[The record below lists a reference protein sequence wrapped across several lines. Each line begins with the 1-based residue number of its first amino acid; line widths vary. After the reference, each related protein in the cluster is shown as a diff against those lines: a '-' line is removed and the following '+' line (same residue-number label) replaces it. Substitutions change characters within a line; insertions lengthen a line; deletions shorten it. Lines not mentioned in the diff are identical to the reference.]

1 MASRGTGNRNVKPQG
16 EVRHSQLITTYGPG
30 AMVDLP
36 DHSVVIGGLN
46 LWRYGADQSPE
57 VVDEPRLLS
66 KLRQTLKVPTLQ
78 LQKPPI
84 QDTGPGGNSRGGGIR
99 SPQFP
104 YWFVA
109 QLEQTVVFDGR
120 RYRTRPLVEGSRLEK
135 GKYIDADRKT
145 HRVVPVRFVQSC
157 PNGHLSD
164 IEWREFVHEGRT
176 TCRATLWL
184 DEAGSGNDFTEIY
197 VRCPR
202 CEDKRRRLSEAKQKT
217 KGEDGDRPALG
228 YCQGHRPWLGPYGQE
243 QCVADTSKA
252 GSYPNRLLVR
262 SASNAYFPE
271 LISAISIPKPIDA
284 IREVISKHLKQ
295 FEKINSAAKL
305 AFWLEDFA
313 PEHIAQAL
321 KGQDSEQVFLALE
334 SVRGNDEQSTENNEA
349 LKLQELRA
357 LIGPLSD
364 LKRGQGKNSFEAEVV
379 DLGEMSPW
387 FSQRVTR
394 VLKVHRL
401 REVMALLGF
410 TRLEPVVSQIDG
422 DPLDLGVKRAAIDVK
437 EPTWLPAV
445 ENLGEGLFIQFSK
458 PEVEAWLKRDG
469 ARQQLSRHEQ
479 AFQTWN
485 KEHGLT
491 EEKFGWPGGGY
502 LMLHS
507 LAHLLI
513 TQAALDCGYSA
524 SAIKER
530 IYAFPG
536 IGYGILLY
544 TGGSGS
550 EGTLGGLVAL
560 ADRIQDLLK
569 AALESGG
576 LCSNDP
582 FCSSHEPNDPLEKRY
597 AHGAACHSCLLI
609 AETSCERRNEF
620 LDRSLVV
627 PTLQITDAAF
637 FQEELIS

>member
-1 MASRGTGNRNVKPQG
+1 M
-16 EVRHSQLITTYGPG
+16 RHSQLITTYGPG

-46 LWRYGADQSPE
+46 LWSYGADQTPE
-57 VVDEPRLLS
+57 DVDEPRLLT
-66 KLRQTLKVPTLQ
+66 KLRQTLKVPTLK
-78 LQKPPI
+78 LQKPPV
-84 QDTGPGGNSRGGGIR
+84 QDTGPGGSNRGGGIR

-104 YWFVA
+104 NWFVA
-109 QLEQTVVFDGR
+109 QLDQTEVCEGR
-120 RYRTRPLVEGSRLEK
+120 RYRTRPLVEGRRLEK
-135 GKYIDADRKT
+135 GKYLDVDRKS

-164 IEWREFVHEGRT
+164 IEWREFVHGGRT
-176 TCRATLWL
+176 NCTTTLWL

-202 CEDKRRRLSEAKQKT
+202 CEIRRRLSEAKQKT

-228 YCQGHRPWLGPYGQE
+228 YCQGHRPWLGSYGQE
-243 QCVADTSKA
+243 QCVADISKP
-252 GSYPNRLLVR
+252 GGYPNRLLVR

-271 LISAISIPKPIDA
+271 LISAISIPEPIDA
-284 IREVISKHLKQ
+284 VREVIGKHLKQ
-295 FEKINSAAKL
+295 FEKINSAEKL

-313 PEHIAQAL
+313 PEHIAQFL
-321 KGQDSEQVFLALE
+321 KGQDPEQIYVALE
-334 SVRGNDEQSTENNEA
+334 AVRGNSEQAPPNSEA

-357 LIGPLSD
+357 LIGPVSE
-364 LKRGQGKNSFEAEVV
+364 LKREQGKNSFEAEEV
-379 DLGEMSPW
+379 DLSGVGSW

-394 VLKVHRL
+394 VLKVHRM

-410 TRLEPVVSQIDG
+410 TRLEAVVSQIDG

-437 EPTWLPAV
+437 ELTWLPAI
-445 ENLGEGLFIQFSK
+445 ENLGEGIFLQFSK
-458 PEVEAWLKRDG
+458 SQVEGWLKSDG
-469 ARQQLSRHEQ
+469 VRQQLSKHEQ
-479 AFQTWN
+479 AFQAWN
-485 KEHGLT
+485 REHGLT
-491 EEKFGWPGGGY
+491 KEKFGWPGGGY

-513 TQAALDCGYSA
+513 TQAALDCGYGA

-560 ADRIQDLLK
+560 TDRVEDLLK
-569 AALESGG
+569 ASLESGS

-582 FCSSHEPNDPLEKRY
+582 FCSGHEPNDPLEKRY
-597 AHGAACHSCLLI
+597 AHGAACHGCLLI

-620 LDRSLVV
+620 LDRALVV
-627 PTLQITDAAF
+627 PTLQTDDAAF
-637 FQEELIS
+637 FPADLID

>member
-1 MASRGTGNRNVKPQG
+1 MAARNAGNRPVKPQG

-46 LWRYGADQSPE
+46 LWRYGAEQSPE
-57 VVDEPRLLS
+57 IIDEPRLLS
-66 KLRQTLKVPTLQ
+66 KLRQTLKVSTLQ
-78 LQKPPI
+78 LQKPPV
-84 QDTGPGGNSRGGGIR
+84 QDTGPGGHNRGGGIR

-104 YWFVA
+104 NWFVA
-109 QLEQTVVFDGR
+109 QLEKTDIFEGK
-120 RYRTRPLVEGSRLEK
+120 RYRTRPLVEGGRLEK
-135 GKYIDADRKT
+135 GKYIDADRKS

-164 IEWREFVHEGRT
+164 VEWREFVHEGRT
-176 TCRATLWL
+176 SCRTTLWL

-202 CEDKRRRLSEAKQKT
+202 CEKRRRLSEAKQKI

-228 YCQGHRPWLGPYGQE
+228 FCQGHRPWLGPYGQE
-243 QCVADTSKA
+243 QCSADSSKA
-252 GSYPNRLLVR
+252 GGYPNRLLVR

-271 LISAISIPKPIDA
+271 LISAISIPQPIDA
-284 IREVISKHLKQ
+284 VREVISKHLKQ
-295 FEKINSAAKL
+295 FEKINSSAKL

-313 PEHIAQAL
+313 PEHIAKALKEHDADHIYQAL
-321 KGQDSEQVFLALE
+321 EA
-334 SVRGNDEQSTENNEA
+334 VRGGSEESTPNTEA
-349 LKLQELRA
+349 LKLQELQA
-357 LIGPLSD
+357 LIGPLAD
-364 LKRGQGKNSFEAEVV
+364 LKREQGKSSFEAEVI
-379 DLGEMSPW
+379 DISNSATW
-387 FSQRVTR
+387 FRKRVTR

-410 TRLEPVVSQIDG
+410 TRLEPVVNQIDG

-445 ENLGEGLFIQFSK
+445 ENMGEGLFIQFSTS
-458 PEVEAWLKRDG
+458 EVETWLKCDG
-469 ARQQLSRHEQ
+469 TRQQLSKHQ
-479 AFQTWN
+479 DAFKTWN

-513 TQAALDCGYSA
+513 TQASLDCGYSA

-560 ADRIQDLLK
+560 ADGIQGLLK

-597 AHGAACHSCLLI
+597 AHGAACHGCLLI

-620 LDRSLVV
+620 LDRSLVI
-627 PTLQITDAAF
+627 PTLQVNDSAF
-637 FQEELIS
+637 FPKDLMI